1 MTKRIAITS
10 QKGGC
15 GKTTVA
21 LNLALALAERG
32 SRTLLVDLDPQG
44 GIGHA
49 LAKSDTQLVGLA
61 EVLMAQASADSATN
75 QTHLPALAILPRG
88 ALDPVD
94 VCEYEQSLARAGT
107 LAGVL
112 EEAEQ
117 GFEFVILDTPAGVGM
132 VTRAALAIAD
142 FALIPAQGEPM
153 ALRTISQVLRVVEH
167 VRAHE
172 NPTLQLLG
180 ILPTMVE
187 RNKEPSMRVLV
198 ATWQQLGGV
207 LETVVP
213 RADVFLEASEQGV
226 PLAYLGGKL
235 VPEARRFAMLASE
248 VTNIMAE
255 LSGEDEIDVERP
267 QRRLL

>member
-44 GIGHA
+44 GVGHA
-49 LAKSDTQLVGLA
+49 LAKPDTQFIGLA
-61 EVLMAQASADSATN
+61 EVLMQQASADGATL
-75 QTHLPALAILPRG
+75 QTQLPELAILPRG
-88 ALDPVD
+88 SLDPVD
-94 VCEYEQSLARAGT
+94 VCEYEQSLARPGT
-107 LAGVL
+107 LAEVL
-112 EEAEQ
+112 EGAER

-132 VTRAALAIAD
+132 VTRAALAVAD
-142 FALIPAQGEPM
+142 FVLIPAQGEPM

-167 VRAHE
+167 VRSHE

-180 ILPTMVE
+180 ILPTMVD
-187 RNKEPSMRVLV
+187 RSKEPSMRVLV

-207 LETVVP
+207 LETVIP
-213 RADVFLEASEQGV
+213 RADVFLTASEQGV
-226 PLAYLGGKL
+226 PLAYLGGKV
-235 VPEARRFAMLASE
+235 VPEARRFEMLAAE
-248 VTNIMAE
+248 VANLMVE
-255 LSGEDEIDVERP
+255 LAGEDKTDVERP